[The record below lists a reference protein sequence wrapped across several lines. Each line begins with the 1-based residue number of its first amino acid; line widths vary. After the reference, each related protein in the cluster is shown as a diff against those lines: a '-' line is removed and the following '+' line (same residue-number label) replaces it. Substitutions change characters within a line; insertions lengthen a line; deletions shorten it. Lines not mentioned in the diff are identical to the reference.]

1 VILRAMQKL
10 GMKPEGARV
19 AVQGFGN
26 VGLHAA
32 LIAAQEYGMKVVAVS
47 DVDTALYNPAGLDVA
62 AAADHA
68 ARERTLRGFAGG
80 DTITNAELLEMECD
94 VLIPAAVANQLTL
107 LNAERIR
114 AKIIAEAANGPTT
127 PDADRIFNERGIVV
141 LPDILANAGGVTVS
155 YFEWVQ
161 DLQSYFWTEEIVN
174 SNLRK
179 IMEAAFD
186 RVWAGAEKDKC
197 DLRTAALMTGIR
209 TIGNS
214 AELRGLYP

>member
-1 VILRAMQKL
+1 
-10 GMKPEGARV
+10 
-19 AVQGFGN
+19 
-26 VGLHAA
+26 
-32 LIAAQEYGMKVVAVS
+32 
-47 DVDTALYNPAGLDVA
+47 
-62 AAADHA
+62 
-68 ARERTLRGFAGG
+68 
-80 DTITNAELLEMECD
+80 
-94 VLIPAAVANQLTL
+94 
-107 LNAERIR
+107 
-114 AKIIAEAANGPTT
+114 
-127 PDADRIFNERGIVV
+127 
-141 LPDILANAGGVTVS
+141 
-155 YFEWVQ
+155 VQ